1 MKILAGIV
9 TYNPDIERLRI
20 NLDSVHKQQFDG
32 LVIVDNGSKNV
43 GEIEKISD
51 NITLIRN
58 KGNEGIA
65 KALNQIFE
73 YAEDK
78 GCDLV
83 VTLDQDSVCP
93 EDYLKKFIP
102 YFELE
107 FGMLCPVIIDINA
120 GVDARKTIDFTSEI
134 QEIKGCI
141 TSGSI
146 TRVSS
151 WKAINGFD
159 ETMFIDSVDYDFCD
173 RIIRSGYKVLR
184 VNTIEL
190 QHEIGHQTKHK
201 LLGVDVYV
209 KNHSAFR
216 KYYIGRNIAYIARK
230 RQQPMIRPVLQEIKQ
245 RLLIIIY
252 ESDKRE
258 KSRAIINGAREGFHA
273 EIPEKWS

>member
-93 EDYLKKFIP
+93 EDYLKKFIL

-120 GVDARKTIDFTSEI
+120 GVDARKTIDFSTDI
-134 QEIKGCI
+134 QEVKGCI

-146 TRVSS
+146 TKVSA
-151 WKAINGFD
+151 WKKVNGFD
-159 ETMFIDSVDYDFCD
+159 ESMFIDSVDYDFCD
-173 RIIRSGYKVLR
+173 RIIGAGYKVLR
-184 VNTIEL
+184 VNTIKL
-190 QHEIGHQTKHK
+190 NHEIGHQTRHK
-201 LLGVDVYV
+201 LFGINIYV

-216 KYYIGRNIAYIARK
+216 KYFIGRNIAYIARK
-230 RQQPMIRPVLQEIKQ
+230 RHQPLIRPVLQEIKQ
-245 RLLIIIY
+245 LLLIIFY
-252 ESDKRE
+252 EDEKR
-258 KSRAIINGAREGFHA
+258 KKARALLNGAKEGFHA
-273 EIPEKWS
+273 EIPNIWK